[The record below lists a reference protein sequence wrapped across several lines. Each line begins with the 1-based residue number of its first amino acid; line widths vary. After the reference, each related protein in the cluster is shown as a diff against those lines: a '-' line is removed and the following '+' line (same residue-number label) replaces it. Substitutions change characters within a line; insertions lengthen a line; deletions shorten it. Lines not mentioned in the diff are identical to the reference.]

1 MTHILEILSSEK
13 RTERKKSARRFLEA
27 GRRENIR
34 VEMLDSGLEGMWNGK
49 V

>member
-1 MTHILEILSSEK
+1 MLSSEK
-13 RTERKKSARRFLEA
+13 RTERKKIARRFLEA

-34 VEMLDSGLEGMWNGK
+34 VKMLDSRAKGMWNGK